1 MMWNRSQCVGLA
13 VTHTHTHTH
22 LCTFFFWA
30 VAKKGGG
37 VFRITARKEKCRLH
51 AKVSVGHVF
60 RFERELHE

>member
-1 MMWNRSQCVGLA
+1 MEQITMCGPGC
-13 VTHTHTHTH
+13 HTHTHTCAPSSSGR
-22 LCTFFFWA
+22 LL
-30 VAKKGGG
+30 KKGGG